1 MKIYLVTK
9 GSLECETY
17 EVLGATID
25 AHKAEI
31 SRDALLSKYPD
42 VRVEEYCDM
51 NDICSGSDFIWFV
64 SFSNE
69 DPDGFAMLSNNE
81 YSAMKVGK
89 VFKFEDDC
97 EISFK
102 TYVAASNKEDAI
114 KKAHK
119 LIKEAIEKGE
129 VQNEPQ

>member
-31 SRDALLSKYPD
+31 SRDALLPKYPD
-42 VRVEEYCDM
+42 VRIEEYRDM
-51 NDICSGSDFIWFV
+51 NDICAGSGFIWFV

-69 DPDGFAMLSNNE
+69 DVDGFAMLSNNE
-81 YSAMKVGK
+81 YAAMKVGK

-97 EISFK
+97 EIGFK
-102 TYVAASNKEDAI
+102 TYVAANNREDAI
-114 KKAHK
+114 KKGHK
-119 LIKEAIEKGE
+119 LINEAIEKGD
-129 VQNEPQ
+129 VQYETR

>member
-17 EVLGATID
+17 EVLGATLD
-25 AHKAEI
+25 PHKAEI
-31 SRDALLSKYPD
+31 SRDALLSEYSD
-42 VRVEEYCDM
+42 VRIEEYCDM

-81 YSAMKVGK
+81 FDSMKVGK

-97 EISFK
+97 EILFK
-102 TYVAASNKEDAI
+102 TYVAANNKEDAI

-129 VQNEPQ
+129 FQNEPQ